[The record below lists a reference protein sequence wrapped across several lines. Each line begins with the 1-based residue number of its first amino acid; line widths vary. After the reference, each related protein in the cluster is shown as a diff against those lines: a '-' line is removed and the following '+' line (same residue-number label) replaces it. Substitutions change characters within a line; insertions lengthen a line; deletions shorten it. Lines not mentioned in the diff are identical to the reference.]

1 MMVLAPL
8 RSPQLSTSSHLEPS
22 CCDATAATVD
32 FAETFQGDLDCAD
45 VIAPQ
50 AGHRLPKIPLLKGSN
65 WKNTSAAGGKRA
77 LEGLGICCS

>member
-1 MMVLAPL
+1 
-8 RSPQLSTSSHLEPS
+8 
-22 CCDATAATVD
+22 VD